1 MRKLLLFVVSL
12 TIWGTS
18 SICYAANTW
27 AANEP
32 DQTLKVLKKTTKGY
46 DGKDS
51 TYVEVSLQ
59 NDKKDYCYYCHSDS
73 TWYIYTF
80 DSTMIYQG
88 GEIDACGKAVNWCR
102 VRQEKSGEVFKSG
115 DRVDENFVKTDAQ
128 TPYDNR
134 TLTITKSPKLSLLR
148 GDSKSETISTIQFHH
163 IVNNKT
169 ALQSPIEVTVFCK
182 DAKRDSC
189 YNISIT
195 KDTTDTTTLSAG
207 SKIDSIRITK
217 NRKNALVLKSIRCG
231 NFKKDN
237 YIGQDFLHIN
247 KFSEV
252 IQFSDMGISEGAPI
266 QLKIIILT
274 LDDNCKLV
282 EKELTFK
289 IATDNHSNFTD
300 ALTSPLAK
308 TIGIVIVLL
317 LVIFCVLVCV
327 KSFDRNKRETA
338 PEQSPRKNRDN
349 HNLKS
354 EPDKLEVESIV
365 EKQKRQIECLEEEKK
380 KHEKKIEDLNEQ
392 LLSKNGD
399 LDGKNNQ
406 IADLNRKLTAKDEEI
421 KLINEELAK
430 NKVKL
435 SEAKDYCEHLKRNN
449 EKMKSSLQNAEAEF
463 GKQKKELAD
472 QIDELSKAISTQRDE
487 FIKELKDKEVVH
499 EKEVRFIR
507 DEHRKEIDSIRQE
520 SNNAIEALTV
530 DFNAKNKM
538 YVDDSQWRMDGGQK
552 LIEAI
557 FEAVNGLSSSAL
569 STSAY
574 GQWVE
579 RMLDGDSSNSLP
591 VFYEVFTTGEPSFEA
606 YKHVRT
612 LIESSISDVSSWINT
627 LARLASYVSSEAVA
641 SDMRKDGAD
650 IKLLGR
656 AFDLMKV
663 FMTLYGYQCIVPK
676 LFTST
681 VEECSGEFVR
691 DNTDLFINRIS
702 GAVFKDGKTGVVCD
716 LGSVACVKLVDSS
729 DGNRLVKGKINSL

>member
-1 MRKLLLFVVSL
+1 MKKVLLFAVAL
-12 TIWGTS
+12 TIFMS
-18 SICYAANTW
+18 LSVCYAGDTPEGYNHA
-27 AANEP
+27 
-32 DQTLKVLKKTTKGY
+32 QTIKVLKKIAKGHG
-46 DGKDS
+46 GKDS
-51 TYVEVSLQ
+51 TYAEVSLK
-59 NDKKDYCYYCHSDS
+59 NVEKDCCYYCHSDS
-73 TWYIYTF
+73 TWHIYTF

-88 GEIDACGKAVNWCR
+88 GEIDDKGNAINWCR
-102 VRQEKSGEVFKSG
+102 IKQDTENSVFVADNNG
-115 DRVDENFVKTDAQ
+115 LDNNFTNNATGNGK
-128 TPYDNR
+128 PYSNR
-134 TLTITKSPKLSLLR
+134 NLTIAESPKLYLL
-148 GDSKSETISTIQFHH
+148 DDNKESFSTIQFHH

-195 KDTTDTTTLSAG
+195 KDTTTLSAG

-365 EKQKRQIECLEEEKK
+365 EKQKGQIECLKEEKK
-380 KHEKKIEDLNEQ
+380 KHEKKIEDLKGQ
-392 LLSKNGD
+392 LRSMKGD

-406 IADLNRKLTAKDEEI
+406 IEDLNRKLTAKDEEI
-421 KLINEELAK
+421 KSINEELAK
-430 NKVKL
+430 YKVKL
-435 SEAKDYCEHLKRNN
+435 SEAKDYCEHLKRSNDN
-449 EKMKSSLQNAEAEF
+449 LKSSLQNLGSEF
-463 GKQKKELAD
+463 RKREKELTD
-472 QIDELSKAISTQRDE
+472 QNDELSKAINTQRDE
-487 FIKELKDKEVVH
+487 FIKELKDKDVVH

-507 DEHRKEIDSIRQE
+507 DEHLKEIDSIRQE
-520 SNNAIEALTV
+520 NKNAIEALTV
-530 DFNAKNKM
+530 EFNVQNKM
-538 YVDDSQWRMDGGQK
+538 YADDSQWRMEGGRK
-552 LIEAI
+552 LLEEI
-557 FEAVNGLSSSAL
+557 FEDVNGLSSSAL

-574 GQWVE
+574 GQWIE

-606 YKHVRT
+606 YRRIRT
-612 LIESSISDVSSWINT
+612 LIESSISDVGSWINT

-641 SDMRKDGAD
+641 SDMQKDGAD

>member
-115 DRVDENFVKTDAQ
+115 DRVDENFVKKDAQ

-148 GDSKSETISTIQFHH
+148 GDSKSETISTIQFHK
-163 IVNNKT
+163 IANDKQRT
-169 ALQSPIEVTVFCK
+169 LEVTVFYK

-189 YNISIT
+189 YNLSIT
-195 KDTTDTTTLSAG
+195 KDTTILSVG
-207 SKIDSIRITK
+207 SKIDSILITK
-217 NRKNALVLKSIRCG
+217 NRKDALMLESIRCG
-231 NFKKDN
+231 KFKKDN
-237 YIGQDFLHIN
+237 YREQDFLHIN

-252 IQFSDMGISEGAPI
+252 IKFSDIGISEGAPI
-266 QLKIIILT
+266 QLKITILA

-282 EKELTFK
+282 EKELTFN
-289 IATDNHSNFTD
+289 ITTDHHSNFTD
-300 ALTSPLAK
+300 VLTSPLAK

-317 LVIFCVLVCV
+317 IVIFCVLICV
-327 KSFDRNKRETA
+327 KSLDRNKCVTA
-338 PEQSPRKNRDN
+338 SEQSPRKDRDDHSSKN
-349 HNLKS
+349 EL
-354 EPDKLEVESIV
+354 DKLELESIV

-449 EKMKSSLQNAEAEF
+449 EKMKSSLQNTEAEF

-650 IKLLGR
+650 IKLLER
-656 AFDLMKV
+656 AFELMKV
-663 FMTLYGYQCIVPK
+663 FMTLYGYQCIVPE

-681 VEECSGEFVR
+681 VEECSDEFVR

-702 GAVFKDGKTGVVCD
+702 GAVFREGKSGIVCD
-716 LGSVACVKLVDSS
+716 LSSVACVKLVDSS
-729 DGNRLVKGKINSL
+729 DGDRLIKGKINSL

>member
-1 MRKLLLFVVSL
+1 MKKVLLFAVAL
-12 TIWGTS
+12 TIFMS
-18 SICYAANTW
+18 LSVCYAGDTPEGYNHA
-27 AANEP
+27 
-32 DQTLKVLKKTTKGY
+32 QTIKVLKKIAKGHG
-46 DGKDS
+46 GKNS
-51 TYVEVSLQ
+51 TYAEVSLK
-59 NDKKDYCYYCHSDS
+59 NVEKDCCYYCHSDS
-73 TWYIYTF
+73 TWHIYTF

-88 GEIDACGKAVNWCR
+88 GEIDDKGNAINWCR
-102 VRQEKSGEVFKSG
+102 IKQDTENSVFVADNNG
-115 DRVDENFVKTDAQ
+115 LDNNFTNNATGNGK
-128 TPYDNR
+128 PYSNR
-134 TLTITKSPKLSLLR
+134 NLTIAESPKLYLL
-148 GDSKSETISTIQFHH
+148 DDNKESFSTIQFHH

-169 ALQSPIEVTVFCK
+169 ALQSPIEVTVFYK

-189 YNISIT
+189 YNLSIT
-195 KDTTDTTTLSAG
+195 KDTTILSVG
-207 SKIDSIRITK
+207 SKIDSILITK
-217 NRKNALVLKSIRCG
+217 NRKDALMLESIRCG
-231 NFKKDN
+231 KFKKDN
-237 YIGQDFLHIN
+237 YREQDFLHIN

-252 IQFSDMGISEGAPI
+252 IKFSDIGISEGAPI
-266 QLKIIILT
+266 QLKITILA

-282 EKELTFK
+282 EKELTFN
-289 IATDNHSNFTD
+289 ITTDHHSNFTD
-300 ALTSPLAK
+300 VLTSPLAK

-317 LVIFCVLVCV
+317 IVIFCVLICV
-327 KSFDRNKRETA
+327 KSLDRNKCVTA
-338 PEQSPRKNRDN
+338 SEQSPRKDRDDHSSKN
-349 HNLKS
+349 EL
-354 EPDKLEVESIV
+354 DKLELESIV

-449 EKMKSSLQNAEAEF
+449 EKMKSSLQNTEAEF

-650 IKLLGR
+650 IKLLER
-656 AFDLMKV
+656 AFELMKV
-663 FMTLYGYQCIVPK
+663 FMTLYGYQCIVPE

-681 VEECSGEFVR
+681 VEECSDEFVR

-702 GAVFKDGKTGVVCD
+702 GAVFREGKSGIVCD
-716 LGSVACVKLVDSS
+716 LSSVACVKLVDSS
-729 DGNRLVKGKINSL
+729 DGDRLIKGKINSL